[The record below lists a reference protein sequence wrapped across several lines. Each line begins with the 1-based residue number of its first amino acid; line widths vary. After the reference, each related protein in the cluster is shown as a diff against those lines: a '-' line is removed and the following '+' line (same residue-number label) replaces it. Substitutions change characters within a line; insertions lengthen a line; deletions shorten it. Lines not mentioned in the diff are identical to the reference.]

1 MRTTDPNDSNVTRL
15 AVRGTLASLVLR
27 LVSFLC
33 TQWTLRVVDPEI
45 LGRASIQL
53 ELMLTSILFLSREGF
68 RLAMTRN
75 IQENNWSV
83 AWLSVPTTF
92 IVSLLACVWHLMA
105 MVDSN
110 DTDYRLAGIL
120 FCFACTMEG
129 IAEPAVLEAL
139 RRMDVTTKASAEG
152 LATVTKTL
160 ATLVALKF
168 LQDDWPVTAFGV
180 AQLCYAT
187 IYSLVLWRS
196 AWTKVDRSHLFGPHD
211 GKTCKMVVV
220 FALQGFFKHLL
231 TEGDKLVLT
240 MLTGDYDQGVYAM
253 GSAYGGMAARIL
265 LQPIE
270 ENARLMWS
278 RLASSSNASA
288 AQLQASYTDL
298 IKLVLY
304 IGLIFSCLAV
314 NYTSILLAVMAGRK
328 WGDNAEAATVLS
340 AFCVYTAFMAWNG
353 LTEAFVYSIASSG
366 ADMGRLGAAHMVIA
380 VVFACVAFVAVSKHG
395 TVGLV
400 LANCVAMLCRALYS
414 VWCAARFFSIRRN
427 TNLLATLSKLLRNMF
442 PNIIVLSG
450 FIACYMAT
458 RLSLSRMSSK
468 VIELGLETSSPAWFR
483 LAGTHVAVGATC
495 GFGLLAVA
503 YVTEH
508 DFRKSIKKLWNGR
521 ME

>member
-1 MRTTDPNDSNVTRL
+1 
-15 AVRGTLASLVLR
+15 
-27 LVSFLC
+27 
-33 TQWTLRVVDPEI
+33 
-45 LGRASIQL
+45 
-53 ELMLTSILFLSREGF
+53 
-68 RLAMTRN
+68 MTRN

-253 GSAYGGMAARIL
+253 GSAYGVW
-265 LQPIE
+265 QQE
-270 ENARLMWS
+270 YCCS
-278 RLASSSNASA
+278 RLKRM
-288 AQLQASYTDL
+288 LD
-298 IKLVLY
+298 
-304 IGLIFSCLAV
+304 SC
-314 NYTSILLAVMAGRK
+314 
-328 WGDNAEAATVLS
+328 
-340 AFCVYTAFMAWNG
+340 
-353 LTEAFVYSIASSG
+353 G
-366 ADMGRLGAAHMVIA
+366 ADWHRHRMLQLLN
-380 VVFACVAFVAVSKHG
+380 FKHRIQ
-395 TVGLV
+395 T
-400 LANCVAMLCRALYS
+400 
-414 VWCAARFFSIRRN
+414 
-427 TNLLATLSKLLRNMF
+427 
-442 PNIIVLSG
+442 
-450 FIACYMAT
+450 
-458 RLSLSRMSSK
+458 
-468 VIELGLETSSPAWFR
+468 
-483 LAGTHVAVGATC
+483 
-495 GFGLLAVA
+495 
-503 YVTEH
+503 
-508 DFRKSIKKLWNGR
+508 
-521 ME
+521 